1 MKILM
6 LTPYLPYPLMSG
18 GQIRSYNLL
27 KNLAKKHE
35 ITLFSFIRKD
45 EEKKYIPELLKF
57 CKRVEVFKRR
67 PAWSYKNI
75 ILAGL
80 TLYPFL
86 VSIYLSFKLR
96 KAIKNELEK
105 EKYDLIHAET
115 FYVMPNIPKTKVPIL
130 LVEQTIEY
138 IVYQHFVENIKFPPL
153 KWILEIDVAKIRHW
167 EKHYWQKAE
176 MVIAMS
182 EADKKIMLSLV
193 PDLKTEIIPNG
204 VDFNFF
210 YKSKEQNTSNSSTI
224 LFVGN
229 FKWLQNRE
237 AVITLVN
244 EVWPHIVKSITD
256 VKLWIVGQN
265 PTPDITELSSEKI
278 VIDQTVDDIRRAY
291 LNSDVLLAPIKGS
304 GGTRFKILEAM
315 ASGIPVV
322 TTSIGIE
329 GIDAENEKEV
339 LIRDDSKGLAD
350 AVIKLLRDRF
360 FYRDL
365 TGRARNLTKEKYNW
379 ESIGAKLDK
388 IYEDVGGGN

>member
-1 MKILM
+1 MKILI

-27 KNLAKKHE
+27 KNLSQKHE

-45 EEKKYIPELLKF
+45 EEKKYLPELSKY
-57 CKRVEVFKRR
+57 CKKIEVFKRR
-67 PAWSYKNI
+67 PAWSIKNI

-96 KAIKNELEK
+96 KTIKKELEK

-115 FYVMPNIPKTKVPIL
+115 FYVMPNIPKTSVPIL

-138 IVYQHFVENIKFPPL
+138 IVYQHFVENIKIPPL
-153 KWILEIDVAKIRHW
+153 KWLLKIDVAKIKHW
-167 EKHYWQKAE
+167 ERHYWEKAN

-182 EADKKIMLSLV
+182 EADKKIMQTLS
-193 PDLKTEIIPNG
+193 PKLKIEIIPNG

-210 YKSKEQNTSNSSTI
+210 NKSKETLGKTPTI

-237 AVITLVN
+237 AVITLVS
-244 EVWPHIVKSITD
+244 EVWPKIIDKIED

-265 PTPDITELSSEKI
+265 PTKEITDLSKDNI
-278 VIDQTVDDIRRAY
+278 IIDQTVTDIRKAY

-322 TTSIGIE
+322 TTPIGIE

-339 LIRDDSKGLAD
+339 LIRDESVGLAE
-350 AVIKLLRDRF
+350 AVIKLLKDRF

-365 TGRARNLTKEKYNW
+365 TTSARALTKEKYNW
-379 ESIGAKLDK
+379 ENIGEKLDK
-388 IYEDVGGGN
+388 IYKEVGGGK